1 MLKTNVF
8 VYYLLVFFLIIF
20 YYDEDTRYG
29 AQAKPDTFSLRKFSI
44 NFREIVKSNL
54 KKKNLRNQKEAEQK
68 RKEEEEEEQKR
79 RRVEEEKIKM
89 EKIEAFRRRVFQE
102 YLLNQVTGKTTVL
115 KDFFS
120 RF

>member
-8 VYYLLVFFLIIF
+8 VYYFLVVCLII
-20 YYDEDTRYG
+20 YIYDEEARYG
-29 AQAKPDTFSLRKFSI
+29 AQATPDSFSLRKFSI
-44 NFREIVKSNL
+44 SFKEVVKSNL
-54 KKKNLRNQKEAEQK
+54 KKKILRTQKEAEQK
-68 RKEEEEEEQKR
+68 RKEEEEQNR
-79 RRVEEEKIKM
+79 RRVEKEKIKM
-89 EKIEAFRRRVFQE
+89 EKIEALRRRVFQE